1 MATKKKKSSK
11 SATLRL
17 DSAFYPKLALEQAQ
31 VAFSRLATIE
41 IQRKGKEQV
50 VTFTKM
56 ATTVAN
62 KLPDEF
68 ANYALS
74 CAVTTP

>member
-1 MATKKKKSSK
+1 MATNKKKSSK

-17 DSAFYPKLALEQAQ
+17 DSAFYPKHALEQAQ
-31 VAFSRLATIE
+31 LAYSKLATIE
-41 IQRKGKEQV
+41 IQRKGKEHL
-50 VTFTKM
+50 VTFSKM
-56 ATTVAN
+56 ATPVAN

-74 CAVTTP
+74 CAVTAP